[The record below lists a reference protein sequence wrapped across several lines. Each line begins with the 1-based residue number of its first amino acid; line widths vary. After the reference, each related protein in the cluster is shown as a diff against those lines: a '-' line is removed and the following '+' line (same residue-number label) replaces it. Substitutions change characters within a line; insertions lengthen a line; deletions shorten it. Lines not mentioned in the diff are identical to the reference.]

1 MHENLFHYFF
11 YLYNACLLL
20 KRATIMLWE
29 IFWNLLTIFTLFVV
43 LVKKNFRQMHYCIN
57 WANSSYQFYQLFLNL
72 KKNCLFGFVHV
83 EKKLIV
89 YVVSLCKL
97 VCYVAR
103 WSTNLSS
110 RISALAVSLHGLRRW
125 RRCLAR

>member
-1 MHENLFHYFF
+1 MKTYFIIFAIYTMLVYSLTEQQLCFGRLEFAHNFLHY
-11 YLYNACLLL
+11 LLCLL
-20 KRATIMLWE
+20 
-29 IFWNLLTIFTLFVV
+29 
-43 LVKKNFRQMHYCIN
+43 KNFRQMHYCIN

-72 KKNCLFGFVHV
+72 KKNCLFGFVQA